1 VRTRS
6 GTAVRLA
13 ARTLLGGLLAA
24 VLVPRP
30 GSAQDW
36 LQLSTARQ
44 ADGLKAVTM
53 RVEYGA
59 GILTVRPARA
69 GDLYD
74 AHMRYDASRF
84 SPVRTFERSEGT
96 ATVHLGL
103 RSLGDKSGV
112 HIDWKDLGDENGGP
126 GSKQA
131 GSLEIGVSR
140 DVPTDLRVAVGAAK
154 SRLDLGGLPLT
165 NFTLETGASDTRIS
179 FDAPNP
185 GRMQELR
192 IKAGAASLKADDL
205 GNAHFDRLR
214 VEGGVGD
221 VTLNFDGDWTQ
232 DATAAIH
239 MGLGSLSL
247 RFPSDLGV
255 RIDKSTVLA
264 SFNAAGFVKTD
275 SGYETRNWASAAH
288 HLELEINAA
297 FGSIDAEIEP

>member
-1 VRTRS
+1 MRRAQRIATPISALV
-6 GTAVRLA
+6 
-13 ARTLLGGLLAA
+13 LLAGVVTA
-24 VLVPRP
+24 GTLPRAA
-30 GSAQDW
+30 SAQDR
-36 LQLSTARQ
+36 LELSTARQ
-44 ADGLKAVTM
+44 ADGLKSVTM

-74 AHMRYDASRF
+74 AHMRYDAARF
-84 SPVRTFERSEGT
+84 SPVRTFERHEGS

-103 RSLGDKSGV
+103 RSLSGKDGV
-112 HIDWKDLGDENGGP
+112 HLDWKDLNDENVGP
-126 GSKQA
+126 DSRNA

-140 DVPTDLRVAVGAAK
+140 DVPTDLRIAVGAAR

-165 NFTLETGASDTRIS
+165 NFSLETGASETKIS
-179 FDAPNP
+179 FDQPNP
-185 GRMQELR
+185 GRMRELR

-221 VTLNFDGDWTQ
+221 VTLNFGGDWTQ
-232 DATAAIH
+232 DATASIH

-247 RFPSDLGV
+247 RFPTDLGV

-264 SFNAAGFVKTD
+264 SFNASGFIKTD
-275 SGYETRNWASAAH
+275 SGYETRNWGSAAH

-297 FGSIDAEIEP
+297 FGSIDVEVGP